1 MAEPETETDHNDQR
15 RRSLLWKLHTCTNRS
30 RALLPLASSPQRN
43 SVRATGV
50 DVPELRDILSQTDL
64 ALHNME
70 NIVVIVNS
78 DKLEPSTTGLP
89 GTWDS
94 HPPPFFP
101 SEDNP
106 IPWMRMVDFDVDRF
120 PESSAKSITPHAHS
134 HRLYPPYWLVGS
146 TRVHPLALNCD
157 YDILTP
163 IQSLNVRILES
174 LPYHFPTPT
183 FTGKILIWM
192 HNIRLAVTRAE
203 VQYKEV
209 LRTFGQSDK
218 TGVR

>member
-1 MAEPETETDHNDQR
+1 MISDGDR
-15 RRSLLWKLHTCTNRS
+15 VRS

-70 NIVVIVNS
+70 NIVIVNS

-106 IPWMRMVDFDVDRF
+106 IPWMRMVDFDVDRMF
-120 PESSAKSITPHAHS
+120 RGFNNWGPAYLNQGQLPRSTIVIIVIAHHSVLLHHSSRYSKAFLSLQQKAS
-134 HRLYPPYWLVGS
+134 H
-146 TRVHPLALNCD
+146 
-157 YDILTP
+157 LT
-163 IQSLNVRILES
+163 L
-174 LPYHFPTPT
+174 
-183 FTGKILIWM
+183 ILIDS
-192 HNIRLAVTRAE
+192 IRRIACIPFPDSNLHRQDIDMDA
-203 VQYKEV
+203 
-209 LRTFGQSDK
+209 
-218 TGVR
+218 